1 MSAALPDGRDLPLL
15 AWGEEL
21 RRRKVARRKLQRRA
35 MLATAFVAIT
45 LSPIALSPTPR
56 LVWNTTAS
64 APIGLYWIGPADDLA
79 RDDLVV
85 ARLAPGAGQIA
96 SDRAYLPLGV
106 PVVKHVGGVPGD
118 RICGSAAAV
127 TIDGRM
133 IARRLRSDSRGRP
146 LPAWLGCMTL
156 RSDQVL
162 LVNPAVP
169 DSFDGRYFG
178 PTGRRLVIGRAH
190 PLWLR

>member
-1 MSAALPDGRDLPLL
+1 
-15 AWGEEL
+15 
-21 RRRKVARRKLQRRA
+21 

-56 LVWNTTAS
+56 LVWNATAS
-64 APIGLYWIGPADDLA
+64 APIGLYWIGSADKLVQG
-79 RDDLVV
+79 DLVV
-85 ARLAPGAGQIA
+85 ARLAPGAGQLA

-106 PVVKHVGGVPGD
+106 PVVKHIGGVPGD

-127 TIDGRM
+127 TINGRM

-146 LPAWLGCMTL
+146 LPAWLGCVTL

-162 LVNPAVP
+162 LLNADVP
-169 DSFDGRYFG
+169 GSFDGRYFG
-178 PTGRRLVIGRAH
+178 PIERRLIIGRAY

>member
-1 MSAALPDGRDLPLL
+1 MSVALPDGRDLPLI

-35 MLATAFVAIT
+35 ILATAFVAIT
-45 LSPIALSPTPR
+45 LSPTAVSPTPR
-56 LVWNTTAS
+56 LVWNATAS
-64 APIGLYWIGPADDLA
+64 APIGLYWIGPADDLV

-85 ARLAPGAGQIA
+85 ARLAPDAGRLA

-118 RICGSAAAV
+118 RICGSVAAV
-127 TIDGRM
+127 TIDGR
-133 IARRLRSDSRGRP
+133 ITVRRLRSDGRGRP
-146 LPAWLGCMTL
+146 LPAWFGCMTL

-162 LVNPAVP
+162 LLNADVP

-178 PTGRRLVIGRAH
+178 STGRRLIIGKAY